1 MVEKGIKRQQCKI
14 QVMEASNKPTQNGA
28 GLACCPEGS
37 AQCLCLVQ
45 ACVV

>member
-1 MVEKGIKRQQCKI
+1 MESKI
-14 QVMEASNKPTQNGA
+14 QVMEASNQPTEDGA